1 MTFITEGYF
10 SVLIFITLH
19 EMNETFSYMLTN
31 NLLISLI
38 FQVLYFLT
46 ILHIALR
53 EAELLVGLIH
63 FYN

>member
-1 MTFITEGYF
+1 
-10 SVLIFITLH
+10 
-19 EMNETFSYMLTN
+19 MLTN
-31 NLLISLI
+31 SWLISLTFYI
-38 FQVLYFLT
+38 SLYFSSVVLFFLT

>member
-1 MTFITEGYF
+1 
-10 SVLIFITLH
+10 
-19 EMNETFSYMLTN
+19 MNETFSYMLTN

-63 FYN
+63 FYNWTNGNN